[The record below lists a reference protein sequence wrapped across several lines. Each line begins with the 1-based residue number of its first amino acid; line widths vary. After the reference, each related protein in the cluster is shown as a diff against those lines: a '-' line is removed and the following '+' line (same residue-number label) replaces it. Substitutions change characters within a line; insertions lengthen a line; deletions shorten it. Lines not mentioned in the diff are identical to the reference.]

1 MNYRWN
7 WAVLVSQPY
16 LDWLLIGLER
26 TLLISLVAYALALV
40 LGGAL
45 GVALTWPSPGPRRV
59 AMLYV
64 AFFRS
69 IPLLVQL
76 FLWYYV
82 MPELLPEVAGDWLK
96 RGLPNPE
103 YWTTSLGL
111 GLFMSARIAEQTR
124 AAVNA
129 CGTGLRKAALAQ
141 GFGTWSSYRH
151 VLLPVA
157 IRYALPTYTSELL
170 NTVKNSSLALTIGM
184 LELTGQ
190 SRQIEAYT
198 FNGIESFTAATVLYM
213 ALSLIAIFAGRHLEH
228 RTALPGM
235 LAGR

>member
-16 LDWLLIGLER
+16 LDWLLSGLQW
-26 TLLISLVAYALALV
+26 TLLISVVAYALALV
-40 LGGAL
+40 LGGGL
-45 GVALTWPSPGPRRV
+45 GVALTWPSPGPRR
-59 AMLYV
+59 AATLYV

-82 MPELLPEVAGDWLK
+82 VPELLPETAGDWLK
-96 RGLPNPE
+96 RGLSNPE
-103 YWTTSLGL
+103 YWTTSIGL
-111 GLFMSARIAEQTR
+111 GLFMSARIGEQTR
-124 AAVNA
+124 AAINA
-129 CGTGLRKAALAQ
+129 CGAGLRNAALAQ
-141 GFGTWSSYRH
+141 GFGTWQGYRH

-157 IRYALPTYTSELL
+157 VRYALPTYTSELL

-213 ALSLIAIFAGRHLEH
+213 LLSLIAIFAGRHLE
-228 RTALPGM
+228 RSTALPGM